1 MFNARKIK
9 VSVCIP
15 VCGTEEFLP
24 ECLESVA
31 LQAFGGLEVIV
42 VDDNGFSKREG
53 SSVSAKKIL
62 KDFCRKHKKEKIA
75 AKFIRHE
82 KNKGLVEARRSAL
95 YESEGDFVMFLDS
108 DDLLLPGAVKA
119 LYENAIKTGADI
131 VQGRALVSR
140 RGSAS
145 SQVSSEAQKKLDKF
159 FPGELAGRQIFSGFL
174 VESNHSGFLWGKI
187 FARGLCIK
195 AFEKIPPV
203 YCCMGED
210 FLTYFLISFF
220 AEKYAGIE
228 SFVYNYFVNTGMS
241 SGRKISSMEEWKKI
255 CSAASVFT
263 VLLNEVQD
271 GGILLSEQETE
282 KLNEICRSYA
292 ANNLYQ
298 LEKSVQ
304 PELKS
309 AAYNELC
316 DWWGKNM
323 IENIKKL
330 MENVD
335 A

>member
-1 MFNARKIK
+1 MFNKKKIK

-31 LQAFGGLEVIV
+31 LQAFDGLEIIV
-42 VDDNGFSKREG
+42 VDDNGFEKTSRFG
-53 SSVSAKKIL
+53 SAKKIL
-62 KDFCRKHKKEKIA
+62 KDFCRDHKKEKIA

-82 KNKGLVEARRSAL
+82 NNKGLVEARRSAL

-108 DDLLLPGAVKA
+108 DDTLSLGAVKN
-119 LYENAIKTGADI
+119 LYENALETGADI
-131 VQGRALVSR
+131 VQGRALVCR

-145 SQVSSEAQKKLDKF
+145 SQFSSVAQKKIDNIFL
-159 FPGELAGRQIFSGFL
+159 GELDGRQTFDGFL
-174 VESNHSGFLWGKI
+174 LENNQSGFLWGKI
-187 FARGLCIK
+187 FTRALCLS

-220 AEKYAGIE
+220 AKKYAGIE
-228 SFVYNYFVNTGMS
+228 TFVYNYFVNTGIS
-241 SGRKISSMEEWKKI
+241 SSREISSMEEWKKI

-263 VLLNEVQD
+263 VLLNEVQC
-271 GGILLSEQETE
+271 GEIILSAQENE
-282 KLNEICRSYA
+282 KLNEFCRSYA
-292 ANNLYQ
+292 ANNLFQ

-309 AAYNELC
+309 AAYDELC
-316 DWWGKNM
+316 EWWGKNM

-330 MENVD
+330 MENAD

>member
-1 MFNARKIK
+1 MFYARKIK

-42 VDDNGFSKREG
+42 VDDNGSSKKDG
-53 SSVSAKKIL
+53 GSVSAKKIL

-95 YESEGDFVMFLDS
+95 YESDGDFVMFLDS
-108 DDLLLPGAVKA
+108 DDVLPPGAVKT
-119 LYENAIKTGADI
+119 LYENAVKTGADI
-131 VQGRALVSR
+131 VQGRASVSR

-145 SQVSSEAQKKLDKF
+145 SQISSSALRKF
-159 FPGELAGRQIFSGFL
+159 DNFYPGELKERQIFSGFL

-187 FARGLCIK
+187 FTREVCIK

-203 YCCMGED
+203 YCCLGED

-220 AEKYAGIE
+220 AKKYAGIE
-228 SFVYNYFVNTGMS
+228 TFVYNYFVNTGMS
-241 SGRKISSMEEWKKI
+241 SGRKISSMEEWKRI

-263 VLLNEVQD
+263 VLLNIVQD
-271 GGILLSEQETE
+271 GGIILSGQETE
-282 KLNEICRSYA
+282 KLNESCRSYA
-292 ANNLYQ
+292 ANNLLQ
-298 LEKSVQ
+298 LEKSV
-304 PELKS
+304 ESGLKS
-309 AAYNELC
+309 AAYDELC
-316 DWWGKNM
+316 EWWGKNM

-330 MENVD
+330 MENAD